1 MTNLLKSPA
10 SNCRKRRIV
19 FIALGFTLAGGS
31 AIAASGFAPG
41 GFSVPGING
50 GTLELPSNGSAS
62 SGIPGLSGTLGGIGG
77 TGSGLSVPGVGGG
90 MINIPGSSG
99 GVSAPDDWL
108 NGGGLSGAD
117 LLSTVFSD
125 LFGIM
130 KKENEVFE
138 VMQEVV
144 LGQSE
149 VMRGEAKN
157 PFELRMPKKENSNP
171 REVAESRTP
180 GLLTDSAIV
189 RERDFANLYDQLT
202 ARTASA
208 PYLGEMGK
216 TWLEGEV
223 KSSGDI
229 MTAASQNTTQAGEV
243 AKTAVTKTSTQD
255 VVKEI
260 ANGNA
265 LIANQVMMNN
275 AMDAE
280 NNEALL
286 AIQRI
291 NALDLALSANTGEAL
306 DEGNRRERF
315 ERGRELRSDAISSIV
330 VPGLNDT
337 TSSTS
342 TTNGTVSTG
351 SNSGITPPLTVG
363 ARSPIEGE

>member
-1 MTNLLKSPA
+1 MTNLLKSPVSA
-10 SNCRKRRIV
+10 YRRRRIV
-19 FIALGFTLAGGS
+19 LIVLGLTLAGGS
-31 AIAASGFAPG
+31 AMATSGFAPG
-41 GFSVPGING
+41 GFSVPGIGG
-50 GTLELPSNGSAS
+50 GTLELPSSGSSS
-62 SGIPGLSGTLGGIGG
+62 SGIPDLGGSLGGIGG
-77 TGSGLSVPGVGGG
+77 TGGGLSVPGIGGG
-90 MINIPGSSG
+90 TMDIGSG
-99 GVSAPDDWL
+99 GISTPDDWL

-117 LLSTVFSD
+117 LLSTVFGD

-130 KKENEVFE
+130 QKENEVFG

-149 VMRGEAKN
+149 VMRGEGGEAKN
-157 PFELRMPKKENSNP
+157 PFELRMPKQESANP

-189 RERDFANLYDQLT
+189 RERDFANLFDQLM

-208 PYLGEMGK
+208 PYQGENGK

-229 MTAASQNTTQAGEV
+229 MTAASENTTQAGEV
-243 AKTAVTKTSTQD
+243 AKTAVAKTSTQD

-291 NALDLALSANTGEAL
+291 NAIDLALSANTGEAL

-315 ERGRELRSDAISSIV
+315 ERGRTLRNSALSTIY
-330 VPGLNDT
+330 VPGLEIGNQSQPT
-337 TSSTS
+337 TQA
-342 TTNGTVSTG
+342 TTTE
-351 SNSGITPPLTVG
+351 GIG
-363 ARSPIEGE
+363 RSPIEGE

>member
-10 SNCRKRRIV
+10 SGRRRRHTV
-19 FIALGFTLAGGS
+19 LIALGFILTGGS
-31 AIAASGFAPG
+31 AIASSGFVPG

-50 GTLELPSNGSAS
+50 GTLELPSSGSAS
-62 SGIPGLSGTLGGIGG
+62 SGMPGLGGLGSTDG
-77 TGSGLSVPGVGGG
+77 GLSVPGIGGG
-90 MINIPGSSG
+90 MINIPSSG
-99 GVSAPDDWL
+99 GISAPDDWL

-117 LLSTVFSD
+117 LLSTVFGD
-125 LFGIM
+125 LFSIM
-130 KKENEVFE
+130 EKENEVFG

-144 LGQSE
+144 LGQSDI
-149 VMRGEAKN
+149 MRGEGGEAKN
-157 PFELRMPKKENSNP
+157 PFELRMPEKESANP
-171 REVAESRTP
+171 REVAQSRTP

-208 PYLGEMGK
+208 PYLGDNGK
-216 TWLEGEV
+216 QWLEGEV

-243 AKTAVTKTSTQD
+243 AKTATAKTSTQD

-337 TSSTS
+337 PSSESST
-342 TTNGTVSTG
+342 TRTVGTG
-351 SNSGITPPLTVG
+351 SNNGITPPLTVG

>member
-1 MTNLLKSPA
+1 MTNQLKLPA
-10 SNCRKRRIV
+10 SIGSKRRAAVIAVV
-19 FIALGFTLAGGS
+19 FLLTGGS
-31 AIAASGFAPG
+31 AIAASGFSPG
-41 GFSVPGING
+41 GLSVPGIGG
-50 GTLELPSNGSAS
+50 GTLELPGTVSDS
-62 SGIPGLSGTLGGIGG
+62 SGVPELGGIGSG
-77 TGSGLSVPGVGGG
+77 GLSVPGIGGG
-90 MINIPGSSG
+90 TINIPGSSG
-99 GVSAPDDWL
+99 GISAPDDWL

-117 LLSTVFSD
+117 LLSSVFGD

-130 KKENEVFE
+130 EKENEVFG
-138 VMQEVV
+138 VMQEIV
-144 LGQSE
+144 LGQSDI
-149 VMRGEAKN
+149 MRGEGTEAKN
-157 PFELRMPKKENSNP
+157 PFELRMPEKESANP

-189 RERDFANLYDQLT
+189 RDRDFANLYDQLT

-208 PYLGEMGK
+208 PYLGENGK
-216 TWLEGEV
+216 QWLESEV

-229 MTAASQNTTQAGEV
+229 MTAAFQNTTQAGEV
-243 AKTAVTKTSTQD
+243 AKTAVAKTSTQD

-315 ERGRELRSDAISSIV
+315 ERGRDLRSDAISSIV
-330 VPGLNDT
+330 VPGLNNM
-337 TSSTS
+337 SS
-342 TTNGTVSTG
+342 
-351 SNSGITPPLTVG
+351 SNSTVGADGSSGTTPPLTVG
-363 ARSPIEGE
+363 ARSPIAGE

>member
-10 SNCRKRRIV
+10 NAYRQRRV
-19 FIALGFTLAGGS
+19 ALIALGFTLAGGS
-31 AIAASGFAPG
+31 AMATS
-41 GFSVPGING
+41 GING
-50 GTLELPSNGSAS
+50 GTLELPSNSSGS
-62 SGIPGLSGTLGGIGG
+62 SGIPGLGGGSLGRIGG
-77 TGSGLSVPGVGGG
+77 TGGGLSVPGVGGG
-90 MINIPGSSG
+90 MINIPSSG
-99 GVSAPDDWL
+99 GISAPDDWL
-108 NGGGLSGAD
+108 NGGRLSGAD

-130 KKENEVFE
+130 EKENEVFG

-144 LGQSE
+144 LGQSDIIRGE
-149 VMRGEAKN
+149 GGEAKN
-157 PFELRMPKKENSNP
+157 PFELRMPKKENANP

-189 RERDFANLYDQLT
+189 RERDFANLFDQVT

-208 PYLGEMGK
+208 PYQGENGK

-229 MTAASQNTTQAGEV
+229 MTAASENTTQAGEV
-243 AKTAVTKTSTQD
+243 AKTAIAKTSTQD

-291 NALDLALSANTGEAL
+291 NAIDLALSANTGEAL

-315 ERGRELRSDAISSIV
+315 ERSRALTNSALSTIY
-330 VPGLNDT
+330 VPGLEIGNQSQQT
-337 TSSTS
+337 TQATS
-342 TTNGTVSTG
+342 AE
-351 SNSGITPPLTVG
+351 GIG
-363 ARSPIEGE
+363 RSPIEGE

>member
-1 MTNLLKSPA
+1 MMNLLKSPA
-10 SNCRKRRIV
+10 SVYRKRRAV
-19 FIALGFTLAGGS
+19 LIALGFTLAGGS

-50 GTLELPSNGSAS
+50 GTLELPSNS
-62 SGIPGLSGTLGGIGG
+62 SSVGGLGGFG
-77 TGSGLSVPGVGGG
+77 TGGGLSVPGVGGG
-90 MINIPGSSG
+90 MINIPGSG

-117 LLSTVFSD
+117 LLSTVFGD

-130 KKENEVFE
+130 EKENEVFG

-157 PFELRMPKKENSNP
+157 PFELRIPKKENSNP

-208 PYLGEMGK
+208 PYLGAMGK

-229 MTAASQNTTQAGEV
+229 MTAATQNTTQAGEV

-291 NALDLALSANTGEAL
+291 NAMDLALSANTGEAL

-315 ERGRELRSDAISSIV
+315 ERGLALKANAVSNIA
-330 VPGLNDT
+330 VPGLNT
-337 TSSTS
+337 ELGAS
-342 TTNGTVSTG
+342 TTTVNGAA
-351 SNSGITPPLTVG
+351 SNSGIAPQLTVG

>member
-10 SNCRKRRIV
+10 KYRSLFV
-19 FIALGFTLAGGS
+19 ALGFTWVGGS

-50 GTLELPSNGSAS
+50 GTLELPSS
-62 SGIPGLSGTLGGIGG
+62 SSSVGGLGGLSGGG
-77 TGSGLSVPGVGGG
+77 GLSVPGVGGG
-90 MINIPGSSG
+90 MINIPGSGGG

-117 LLSTVFSD
+117 LLSTIFGD
-125 LFGIM
+125 LFGVM
-130 KKENEVFE
+130 EKEREVFG
-138 VMQEVV
+138 VMQDVV
-144 LGQSE
+144 LGQSGI
-149 VMRGEAKN
+149 MRGESGEMKN
-157 PFELRMPKKENSNP
+157 PFELRMPSKEANTP

-180 GLLTDSAIV
+180 GILTDSTIV

-208 PYLGEMGK
+208 PYLGELGK

-229 MTAASQNTTQAGEV
+229 MTAATENTTQAGEV

-260 ANGNA
+260 AHGNA
-265 LIANQVMMNN
+265 LIANQVMMNI

-291 NALDLALSANTGEAL
+291 NAMNLALSANTGEAL

-315 ERGRELRSDAISSIV
+315 ERGLALRANATSDLA
-330 VPGLNDT
+330 VPGLNT
-337 TSSTS
+337 TVNGSST
-342 TTNGTVSTG
+342 TATA
-351 SNSGITPPLTVG
+351 GITPPLTVG
-363 ARSPIEGE
+363 SRSPIEGE